1 MTFWVKHYLLV
12 NDQLAESFSDKDLQ
26 PSHWLPINIHFISQ
40 HCLNITRHM
49 PSYPQR
55 AGYQNRIIKNTLPSR
70 QSSWDIYAI
79 TAVVFLKDKQVAMCP
94 LVSILSRGTLP
105 GEDKSPDSPHLWN
118 SEHWTP
124 HRDLKGTLQGGC
136 GIEVLS
142 CTWSHNPYLCGSR
155 SPTSIILSERT
166 HFRKNPIS
174 DNYILWASPFR
185 FNWIQLLF
193 SSLYVVI
200 SCKFYLTVSSSAL
213 LGSIL

>member
-12 NDQLAESFSDKDLQ
+12 NDQLAESLGDKDLQ

-40 HCLNITRHM
+40 CCLNITRHM

-55 AGYQNRIIKNTLPSR
+55 AGYQNRIIRNTLPSR
-70 QSSWDIYAI
+70 QNSWDIYAI
-79 TAVVFLKDKQVAMCP
+79 TAVIFLKDRQVAMCP

-105 GEDKSPDSPHLWN
+105 GEDKSPDPPHLWN

-124 HRDLKGTLQGGC
+124 YRDLKGHFKEAAESKCCPVHGAIILISVGHGR
-136 GIEVLS
+136 
-142 CTWSHNPYLCGSR
+142 P
-155 SPTSIILSERT
+155 PTSIILSERM

-185 FNWIQLLF
+185 FNWIQFLF
-193 SSLYVVI
+193 FFFTICCNLM
-200 SCKFYLTVSSSAL
+200 
-213 LGSIL
+213 